1 MKDFIKLLKPLKKKI
16 TVNNLIYR
24 LLQTLSVG
32 AAIDFIILVAAKF
45 IFIPNK
51 IVICS
56 VILALSVA
64 VGLFLALVKYKVT
77 YYKAAEEGDKL
88 GCEERL
94 ITAYE
99 ILKDSDKETL
109 MENLAVKDAVKI
121 AKSCNPA
128 AKYKITYPKKLAVIT
143 AIMLAASCLTG
154 FAPDAGIYV
163 QTPITEQALK
173 EAEEVKKNINN
184 DEKLSDSFKEEYNKI
199 LKNLNKNLKKAK
211 DSKEAKKL
219 INEAQ
224 KELKKLENK
233 ALEDKNNIKNIF
245 SDLSKGNELSSA
257 MDLNNS
263 EALQKAMT
271 ELAKEIS
278 SMTDEELAKLA
289 EQLSELAEK
298 LNDEELKKAL
308 EEAEEAAKEGD
319 TDKLN
324 ETLSSVAESALNK
337 SMSASSSVN
346 RTASS
351 LAKASDGTGKTA
363 TSTPN
368 SDGNASSQAGTT
380 GQSGNEGQGA
390 SDGQGETGGNGSGQG
405 EGNGQGEGAGSG
417 NNGSGSGNGGNGRGF
432 GHSEAEKV
440 FTRNA
445 ENIAGEEQ
453 QLQSQQT
460 DEGEVTY
467 SETQSGGVNGQSVP
481 YDKVVVDYKNQAL
494 KETENGNIPYGM
506 KEVIAEYFSGLEK

>member
-88 GCEERL
+88 GCDERL

-99 ILKDSDKETL
+99 ILRDSDKETL
-109 MENLAVKDAVKI
+109 MEDLAVKDAVKI

-184 DEKLSDSFKEEYNKI
+184 DEKLSDS
-199 LKNLNKNLKKAK
+199 
-211 DSKEAKKL
+211 
-219 INEAQ
+219 
-224 KELKKLENK
+224 
-233 ALEDKNNIKNIF
+233 
-245 SDLSKGNELSSA
+245 
-257 MDLNNS
+257 
-263 EALQKAMT
+263 
-271 ELAKEIS
+271 
-278 SMTDEELAKLA
+278 
-289 EQLSELAEK
+289 
-298 LNDEELKKAL
+298 
-308 EEAEEAAKEGD
+308 
-319 TDKLN
+319 
-324 ETLSSVAESALNK
+324 
-337 SMSASSSVN
+337 
-346 RTASS
+346 
-351 LAKASDGTGKTA
+351 
-363 TSTPN
+363 
-368 SDGNASSQAGTT
+368 
-380 GQSGNEGQGA
+380 
-390 SDGQGETGGNGSGQG
+390 
-405 EGNGQGEGAGSG
+405 
-417 NNGSGSGNGGNGRGF
+417 
-432 GHSEAEKV
+432 
-440 FTRNA
+440 
-445 ENIAGEEQ
+445 
-453 QLQSQQT
+453 
-460 DEGEVTY
+460 
-467 SETQSGGVNGQSVP
+467 
-481 YDKVVVDYKNQAL
+481 
-494 KETENGNIPYGM
+494 
-506 KEVIAEYFSGLEK
+506 

>member
-99 ILKDSDKETL
+99 ILRDSDKETL

-224 KELKKLENK
+224 KELNKKIKKLERQVADCEASIEETESAIAIVEAK
-233 ALEDKNNIKNIF
+233 MATPEGA
-245 SDLSKGNELSSA
+245 SDMQLYERH
-257 MDLNNS
+257 
-263 EALQKAMT
+263 QKLKQQLDGIV
-271 ELAKEIS
+271 EEWERV
-278 SMTDEELAKLA
+278 SME
-289 EQLSELAEK
+289 
-298 LNDEELKKAL
+298 L
-308 EEAEEAAKEGD
+308 EEA
-319 TDKLN
+319 
-324 ETLSSVAESALNK
+324 
-337 SMSASSSVN
+337 
-346 RTASS
+346 
-351 LAKASDGTGKTA
+351 
-363 TSTPN
+363 
-368 SDGNASSQAGTT
+368 
-380 GQSGNEGQGA
+380 
-390 SDGQGETGGNGSGQG
+390 
-405 EGNGQGEGAGSG
+405 
-417 NNGSGSGNGGNGRGF
+417 
-432 GHSEAEKV
+432 
-440 FTRNA
+440 
-445 ENIAGEEQ
+445 
-453 QLQSQQT
+453 
-460 DEGEVTY
+460 
-467 SETQSGGVNGQSVP
+467 
-481 YDKVVVDYKNQAL
+481 KN
-494 KETENGNIPYGM
+494 
-506 KEVIAEYFSGLEK
+506 

>member
-88 GCEERL
+88 GCDERL

-99 ILKDSDKETL
+99 ILRDSDKETL
-109 MENLAVKDAVKI
+109 MEDLAVKDAVKI

-211 DSKEAKKL
+211 DSKEAKKI

-224 KELKKLENK
+224 KELKKLENE

-245 SDLSKGNELSSA
+245 SDLSKGNGLSSA

-271 ELAKEIS
+271 ELSKEIS

-308 EEAEEAAKEGD
+308 EEAE
-319 TDKLN
+319 
-324 ETLSSVAESALNK
+324 
-337 SMSASSSVN
+337 
-346 RTASS
+346 
-351 LAKASDGTGKTA
+351 
-363 TSTPN
+363 
-368 SDGNASSQAGTT
+368 
-380 GQSGNEGQGA
+380 
-390 SDGQGETGGNGSGQG
+390 
-405 EGNGQGEGAGSG
+405 
-417 NNGSGSGNGGNGRGF
+417 
-432 GHSEAEKV
+432 
-440 FTRNA
+440 
-445 ENIAGEEQ
+445 
-453 QLQSQQT
+453 
-460 DEGEVTY
+460 
-467 SETQSGGVNGQSVP
+467 
-481 YDKVVVDYKNQAL
+481 
-494 KETENGNIPYGM
+494 
-506 KEVIAEYFSGLEK
+506 